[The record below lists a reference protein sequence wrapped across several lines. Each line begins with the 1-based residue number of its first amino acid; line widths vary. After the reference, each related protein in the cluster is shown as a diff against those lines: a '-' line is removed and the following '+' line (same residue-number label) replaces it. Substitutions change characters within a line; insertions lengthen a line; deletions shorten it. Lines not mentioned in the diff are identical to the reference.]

1 MVSSSARYAVIVG
14 IIAIV
19 VGIGLA
25 AMPSLSYTAL
35 AQISQT
41 PTETTNVAPGV
52 ERSVALVMVASID
65 DQGFGTKHYEGLLQ
79 LRDRLGYEIAFSE
92 KVSPAQWEDAAR
104 SYAEAGYDYVIMG
117 GAQFTSV
124 ATQIA
129 PDYPDTTFMVTV
141 AVHDPARPYPPNM
154 IGLDS
159 ANEQSG
165 YLAGILAGG
174 MTKTNRIGIVT
185 GVDFPNVIRWNE
197 AFKLGAVTQNPNVT
211 IFEVFTG
218 DFNDITRGYE
228 AAKSHIDSGADVI
241 WQYLNLGAVG
251 AVNAIKE
258 KPGVWH
264 IGNIDD
270 QSFLAPEVT
279 LTSALN
285 NFDALVVQAVEAH
298 SAGEIRGGEFHRWGI
313 EAGVVD
319 IAPYNQTEAMIPADL
334 KVKIQDL
341 KMQMANGTLT
351 VPEIYEKDGY
361 RNFINQ

>member
-1 MVSSSARYAVIVG
+1 MVSSSAKYAVIAGIIAVIVG
-14 IIAIV
+14 I
-19 VGIGLA
+19 GLSV
-25 AMPSLSYTAL
+25 MPSLSSTAS
-35 AQISQT
+35 AQMSQT

-52 ERSVALVMVASID
+52 GRSVALVMVASID
-65 DQGFGTKHYEGLLQ
+65 DQGFGTKHYEGLLE
-79 LRDRLGYEIAFSE
+79 LRDRLGYEISFSE
-92 KVSPAQWEDAAR
+92 KVSPAQWEDATR
-104 SYAEAGYDYVIMG
+104 NYAELGYNYVIMG

-124 ATQIA
+124 AAQIA
-129 PDYPDTTFMVTV
+129 PDYPETTFMVTV
-141 AVHDPARPYPPNM
+141 AVHDPERPYPPNM

-174 MTKTNRIGIVT
+174 MTKTNRVGIVA

-218 DFNDITRGYE
+218 DFNDITKGYE
-228 AAKSHIDSGADVI
+228 AAKSQIDSGADII

-279 LTSALN
+279 LTSAMN
-285 NFDALVVQAVEAH
+285 NFDTLVVQAVEAH
-298 SAGEIRGGEFHRWGI
+298 NAGEIGGGEFHRWGI
-313 EAGVVD
+313 EAGVVGL
-319 IAPYNQTEAMIPADL
+319 APYHQTEGMIPADL
-334 KVKIQDL
+334 KAKIEDL
-341 KMQMANGTLT
+341 KMQMTNGTFT

-361 RNFINQ
+361 RNFL